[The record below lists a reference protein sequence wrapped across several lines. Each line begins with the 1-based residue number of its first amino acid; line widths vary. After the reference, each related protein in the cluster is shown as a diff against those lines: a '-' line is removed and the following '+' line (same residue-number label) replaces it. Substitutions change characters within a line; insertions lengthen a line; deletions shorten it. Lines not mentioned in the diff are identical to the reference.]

1 MGRRALNQPS
11 LAVHTGG
18 SEAFKADSLAIH
30 TGGSE
35 ALKADSDTTK
45 GLESEIILARNAFS
59 FDQYRGLT
67 LTNLDGIPVVP
78 IVPIRCTSEGKVW
91 RLLPPTI
98 FTFSRVGH
106 YSSQIARFS
115 FI

>member
-45 GLESEIILARNAFS
+45 GLESEIILARNA
-59 FDQYRGLT
+59 Y
-67 LTNLDGIPVVP
+67 GIPVVP